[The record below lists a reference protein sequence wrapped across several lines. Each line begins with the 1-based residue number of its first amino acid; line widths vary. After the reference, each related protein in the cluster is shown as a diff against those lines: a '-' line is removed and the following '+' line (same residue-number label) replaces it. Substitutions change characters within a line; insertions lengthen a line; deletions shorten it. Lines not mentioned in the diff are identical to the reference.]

1 MPLKE
6 FLNVFHLIYFTNN
19 KFNIKKG
26 IFYSK
31 YIINLDARESKAKML
46 RLEVTGEKGVEQS
59 VNINFYLPMI
69 KNYDLSNRR
78 HNNDE

>member
-6 FLNVFHLIYFTNN
+6 FLNVYHLIYFTNN

-31 YIINLDARESKAKML
+31 YIVNLDARESKAKL
-46 RLEVTGEKGVEQS
+46 LKLEVTG
-59 VNINFYLPMI
+59 
-69 KNYDLSNRR
+69 
-78 HNNDE
+78 